1 MFTLS
6 PERWQEI
13 SPYLDQALSLPEA
26 ERAAWLESF
35 RAQRPDLVDV
45 LQELLKEH
53 GALAREHFLERGPME
68 PANELFL
75 RGRTIGAYR
84 LISPI
89 GQGGMG
95 SVWLAERSDG
105 RFDRRVAVKF
115 LNFAV
120 GAQGGAERFKREGRI
135 LGQLAHPHVAEL
147 IDAGLTPNDEP
158 YLVLEHIDGEPIDQ
172 YCDQHALNVDAR
184 ITLFLDVLSA
194 VTHAHANL
202 IVHRDIKPSNVL
214 VRNDGQVKLLDFGI
228 AKLLPS
234 GEVPSPAT
242 QVTLEGGG
250 ALTPYFAAPE
260 QVTAGAITTA
270 TDVYALGV
278 LLYLLLTGRHPAG
291 PGPHSPADLV
301 KAITETEPLRAS
313 DTVTSADD
321 AKSVAEKRATA
332 TEKLRRQ
339 LRGDLDTILGKA
351 LKKNP
356 RERYGS
362 VVTLAD
368 DLQRYLKQ
376 QPISTRP
383 DTLRYR
389 TAKFVRRNRTAV
401 AFAALALVAVIA
413 GLAGTLIQART
424 ARRQRDSAVRER
436 DRANRVTEFITDM
449 FKVSDPSEA
458 RGNSITAREILDK
471 ASKDIDTGLSKDPE
485 IQAQMMSVMAD
496 VYDGLGLYPRA
507 ESLLTRAVE
516 IRRGVLGPQH
526 PDTLESKRLLGWV
539 LQEEGR
545 YAEAEKLQRETLE
558 DDRRVLGSDHPDTL
572 SSINRLSG
580 TLMLEGRYAQAE
592 TLAREAFDGKQRV
605 LGPDDP
611 STLSS
616 MNNLGGIIRMEGRYA
631 EAEKLL
637 RETLDIER
645 RVLGPDHPTTLSSM
659 YNLAYTLKEEGHYA
673 EAEELQ
679 RETLDIERR
688 VFGPEHLTT
697 LTSMN
702 VLALIVKGQ
711 GRYAEAETLL
721 RQALDISRRVLGPE
735 HPRTADLVY
744 NLGCIAAL
752 KGDREQA
759 LALIREAVDHG
770 LMARLGASEI
780 EQDPDL
786 KSLHGDPRFA
796 ALIAHA
802 KKQAASQSSH

>member
-6 PERWQEI
+6 PDRWQEI

-35 RAQRPDLVDV
+35 RAEKPELADV
-45 LQELLKEH
+45 LRELLKEH
-53 GALAREHFLERGPME
+53 GALGREHFLERGPME
-68 PANELFL
+68 AKNEVFL
-75 RGRTIGAYR
+75 PGRMLGSYR

-105 RFDRRVAVKF
+105 RFERRVAVKF

-120 GAQGGAERFKREGRI
+120 VAQGGAERFKREGRI
-135 LGQLAHPHVAEL
+135 LGQLAHPHIAEL

-158 YLVLEHIDGEPIDQ
+158 YLVLEYIDGEPIDQ
-172 YCDQHALNVDAR
+172 YCDQHTLNFDAR
-184 ITLFLDVLSA
+184 IKLLLDVLGA
-194 VTHAHANL
+194 VAHAHANL

-234 GEVPSPAT
+234 DEMPSAAT
-242 QVTLEGGG
+242 QITLEGGG

-260 QVTAGAITTA
+260 QVTAGTITTA

-278 LLYLLLTGRHPAG
+278 LSYLLLTGQHPAG
-291 PGPHSPADLV
+291 RGPRSPADLV

-321 AKSVAEKRATA
+321 AKSVAERRATVP
-332 TEKLRRQ
+332 ERLRRQ

-356 RERYGS
+356 GERYGS

-368 DLQRYLKQ
+368 DLQRYLNQ
-376 QPISTRP
+376 QPISARP

-389 TAKFVRRNRTAV
+389 TAKFVRRNRAAV
-401 AFAALALVAVIA
+401 AFSVFALIAVIA
-413 GLAGTLIQART
+413 GLAGTLIQARS
-424 ARRQRDSAVRER
+424 ARRQRDSALRER
-436 DRANRVTEFITDM
+436 DRANRVTGFITNM

-471 ASKDIDTGLSKDPE
+471 ASKDIYTGLSKDPE
-485 IQAQMMSVMAD
+485 LQAHMMSVMGD
-496 VYDGLGLYPRA
+496 VYDDLGLYPRA

-516 IRRGVLGPQH
+516 IRQGVLGSKH
-526 PDTLESKRLLGWV
+526 PDTLASKRLLGWV

-572 SSINRLSG
+572 SSINSLAG
-580 TLMLEGRYAQAE
+580 TLYGERRYVEAE
-592 TLAREAFDGKQRV
+592 NLYREAFDVRRRV

-616 MNNLGGIIRMEGRYA
+616 MNSLGASLIMEGRYTD
-631 EAEKLL
+631 AEKLM
-637 RETLDIER
+637 RETLEIER
-645 RVLGPDHPTTLSSM
+645 RVLGPDHPSTLVSM
-659 YNLAYTLKEEGHYA
+659 SNLADTLREEGRYA
-673 EAEELQ
+673 EAEKLQ
-679 RETLDIERR
+679 RETLEIERR
-688 VFGPEHLTT
+688 VLGPEHPTT
-697 LTSMN
+697 VNAMN
-702 VLALIVKGQ
+702 NLGRIVKRQ
-711 GRYAEAETLL
+711 GRYAEAETLW
-721 RQALDISRRVLGPE
+721 RQALDVNRRVLGPE

-752 KGDREQA
+752 KGNRAQA
-759 LALIREAVDHG
+759 LALIRQAVDHG
-770 LMARLGASEI
+770 LRLDAGAI

-796 ALIAHA
+796 ALLTHA
-802 KKQAASQSSH
+802 KKQPASQGSQ